1 MHEPAPCVSVVIAV
15 HSSTRPIVRAV
26 TSVLERNTTPVEVIV
41 VAHNI
46 DPAIIRSNL
55 GPLATDPRVRL
66 LSLVDGIHSPAG
78 PMNHGLDHADA
89 PFLAVMGSDD
99 EFEPGAIDS
108 WFALQQATNAAVV
121 IAQVRH
127 SGGGKELSPPTRPRR
142 VRRLDPVKD
151 RLSYRSAPLG
161 LISRARFGGLRFAEG
176 LPSGEDLPYVT
187 HLWFSGAGVAFARR
201 GPGYLVHSDAEDRV
215 TSDPRPVASDFAFLD
230 RLFGDPFVAEFDR
243 RRRNALVVKLL
254 RVHLFDAIVNRAPLT
269 EWGEGE
275 RETLSKVARRMLDWA
290 DRPERYLSLID
301 RAVLDGILDG
311 HTPAIKLMALIR
323 RRWNYRSI
331 DVVLPRNPLLAFA
344 RQGPLRTY
352 VGGYF
357 V

>member
-1 MHEPAPCVSVVIAV
+1 MEPVVDVTIAV
-15 HSSTRPIVRAV
+15 HTRTRPIARAV
-26 TSVLERNTTPVEVIV
+26 SSILDHTATPTRVTV

-55 GPLATDPRVRL
+55 GALADDQRVRVL
-66 LSLVDGIHSPAG
+66 ELADGIPSPAG
-78 PMNHGLDHADA
+78 PMNLGLAASTA
-89 PFLAVMGSDD
+89 PYVAVMGSDD

-108 WFALQQATNAAVV
+108 WLSIQRSTGAAVV
-121 IAQVRH
+121 ITQVRH
-127 SGGGKELSPPTRPRR
+127 SGGGHELSPPTRPRR

-161 LISRARFGGLRFAEG
+161 LISRERFGDLRFAEG

-187 HLWFSGAGVAFARR
+187 RLWFSGAGVAFART
-201 GPGYLVHSDAEDRV
+201 GPGYLVHSDAGDRV
-215 TSDPRPVASDFAFLD
+215 TSDPRPIASDFAFLD
-230 RLFGDPFVAEFDR
+230 RLLDDPFVEAFDR

-254 RVHLFDAIVNRAPLT
+254 RVHLFDAVVNRAALPA
-269 EWGEGE
+269 WPEGE
-275 RETLSKVARRMLDWA
+275 RGALSAVARRMLDWA

-311 HTPAIKLMALIR
+311 STPAADLMTLIR

-331 DVVLPRNPLLAFA
+331 DVVLPRNALLAFA

>member
-1 MHEPAPCVSVVIAV
+1 MEPVVDVTIAV
-15 HSSTRPIVRAV
+15 HTRTRPIARAV
-26 TSVLERNTTPVEVIV
+26 SSIVEHTSTPIRVTV

-46 DPAIIRSNL
+46 DPAIIRANL
-55 GPLATDPRVRL
+55 GHLVGDKRVRL
-66 LSLVDGIHSPAG
+66 RELADGITSPAG
-78 PMNHGLDHADA
+78 PMNLGLAASTA
-89 PFLAVMGSDD
+89 PFVSVMGSDD

-108 WFALQQATNAAVV
+108 WCALQQSTGASVV

-127 SGGGKELSPPTRPRR
+127 SGGGRELSPPARPLR
-142 VRRLDPVKD
+142 VRHLDPVKD

-161 LISRARFGGLRFAEG
+161 LISRARFGDLRFAEG

-187 HLWFSGAGVAFARR
+187 RLWFSGASVAFARR

-215 TSDPRPVASDFAFLD
+215 TSGPRPIAQDFAFLD
-230 RLFGDPFVAEFDR
+230 RLLGDPFVEAFAMR
-243 RRRNALVVKLL
+243 QRNALVIKLL
-254 RVHLFDAIVNRAPLT
+254 RVHVFDAIVNRAGLSAWPD
-269 EWGEGE
+269 GE
-275 RETLSKVARRMLDWA
+275 RAVLSGVVRRMLDWA

-301 RAVLDGILDG
+301 RAVLDGILGGFVPVDD
-311 HTPAIKLMALIR
+311 LMTLIR